1 MWPSGGG
8 RSQLSAGATGRD
20 AATRKPVCHQKGL
33 SPQNSA
39 PPPPPGNG
47 GCGQASQT
55 RMAGAPRPGWG
66 GHARPSL
73 AHTCVGSTLQRGVA
87 PRLGARRSSRR
98 VHAQTPETTRPR
110 HATCFFRR
118 RGCGQP
124 QASGGQAAPGAP
136 EPSNRAG
143 LGSAWR
149 SAPAHHCRAGPR
161 WASRATRG
169 STHPPA
175 HVVSASTS
183 RSTRAREHVPSA
195 FGQDG
200 ASGGRGTPQ
209 CTRQSKGH
217 GSRCGHQHPAGGVSD
232 AGSAGKPAGLG
243 NLATWMCAGP
253 TTPG

>member
-1 MWPSGGG
+1 M
-8 RSQLSAGATGRD
+8 RRQHT
-20 AATRKPVCHQKGL
+20 ATRCRAAFGR
-33 SPQNSA
+33 
-39 PPPPPGNG
+39 PPKL
-47 GCGQASQT
+47 
-55 RMAGAPRPGWG
+55 APRACAD
-66 GHARPSL
+66 ARDHP
-73 AHTCVGSTLQRGVA
+73 AAACHM
-87 PRLGARRSSRR
+87 
-98 VHAQTPETTRPR
+98 
-110 HATCFFRR
+110 FFRR

-124 QASGGQAAPGAP
+124 QASGGQAAPGAT